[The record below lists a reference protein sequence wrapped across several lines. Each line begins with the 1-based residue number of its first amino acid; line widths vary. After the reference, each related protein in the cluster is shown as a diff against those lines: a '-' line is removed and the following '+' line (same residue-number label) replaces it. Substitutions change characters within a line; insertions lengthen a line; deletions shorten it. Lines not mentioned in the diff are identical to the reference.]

1 MKKRTVLCVLIT
13 AGICGAQSKRVPS
26 TAEIEAVL
34 TQVATF
40 EHGRDPAPTVQLDEM
55 VGRLSGSVELRSTV
69 EKLLLKLIQ
78 SNATPAGKEVAFRQ
92 LSLVGSNASIPV
104 VAPLLTEID
113 TAEVARFALAAI
125 PGAAVDEALRK
136 ALTQAPS
143 DRIRIGLINSLGRR
157 RDTKAVPVIS
167 PMITPANLDVA
178 AAGAAALASI
188 SDRSALAALAGIRK
202 SATGPLRELV
212 SEASVVCAD
221 HFAARGEKAVAVS
234 VYKEMASPAEP
245 SPIRTRALKSLGAAD
260 PKGAVP
266 VLVAELQ
273 SSDSERQVI
282 GIGLLNRIPGPEVT
296 RAMLTEFAKLSPVGQ
311 VHLLTALSVR
321 GDVAAKPTVLSA
333 MKSNQPSVRAAAL
346 SALGRLGNGSD
357 VKMLAES
364 AAGAEEPEQS
374 AARNSLYTLRGAGVD
389 AAIVG
394 GIGSSTGKVKAE
406 LIRATGERAAASA
419 SDALIAA
426 ARETDPD
433 VRREALR
440 ASRNVGGA
448 AQAPGLLDMLLKSS
462 SAVERR
468 DAAQTLATVLKRAQP
483 APSRRRDLGVQ
494 QRALA

>member
-13 AGICGAQSKRVPS
+13 AGICGAQSKRASS

-34 TQVATF
+34 AQVATF

-55 VGRLSGSVELRSTV
+55 VGRLSGSAEMRSTV

-188 SDRSALAALAGIRK
+188 SDRPALAALAGVRK
-202 SATGPLRELV
+202 SATGPLRELA

-221 HFAARGEKAVAVS
+221 HFAARGEKAVASS
-234 VYKEMASPAEP
+234 VYKEMVSPAEP
-245 SPIRTRALKSLGAAD
+245 SPIRTRALKSFGAAD

-296 RAMLTEFAKLSPVGQ
+296 RAMLTEFAK
-311 VHLLTALSVR
+311 HLPGRPGTPSHGSLGASR
-321 GDVAAKPTVLSA
+321 CRRQADGAERDEKQSA
-333 MKSNQPSVRAAAL
+333 ERARRRAHRTG
-346 SALGRLGNGSD
+346 SIRQRLGCKDACRVGCWSRGTRTKCGPQQL
-357 VKMLAES
+357 VHT
-364 AAGAEEPEQS
+364 
-374 AARNSLYTLRGAGVD
+374 ARGRG
-389 AAIVG
+389 
-394 GIGSSTGKVKAE
+394 
-406 LIRATGERAAASA
+406 
-419 SDALIAA
+419 
-426 ARETDPD
+426 
-433 VRREALR
+433 
-440 ASRNVGGA
+440 
-448 AQAPGLLDMLLKSS
+448 
-462 SAVERR
+462 
-468 DAAQTLATVLKRAQP
+468 
-483 APSRRRDLGVQ
+483 
-494 QRALA
+494 